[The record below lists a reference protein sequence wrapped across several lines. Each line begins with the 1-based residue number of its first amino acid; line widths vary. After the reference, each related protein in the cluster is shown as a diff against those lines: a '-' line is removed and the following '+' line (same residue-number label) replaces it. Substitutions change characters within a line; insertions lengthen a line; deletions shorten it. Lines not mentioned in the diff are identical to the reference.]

1 MKSSARRFL
10 LTCPLWFVPLLS
22 GCNEMDGQIN
32 AMKDR
37 IASGREANQAAA
49 VELQEMNQ
57 KLSLIKR
64 QISADATKRNDF
76 EAKAKKSGTTESLL
90 IQYRSDLEKSLTE
103 FSAAVA
109 AYREK
114 YAAP

>member
-1 MKSSARRFL
+1 M
-10 LTCPLWFVPLLS
+10 
-22 GCNEMDGQIN
+22 EGQIN
-32 AMKDR
+32 TMKDR
-37 IASGREANQAAA
+37 IASGREANQLAA
-49 VELQEMNQ
+49 VELQELNQ

-64 QISADATKRNDF
+64 QINADAVKRNEF

-103 FSAAVA
+103 FSTAVT